1 VCWCVVVVLWC
12 CDKGSKSRKH
22 ANTHHN
28 QAAKPPSQANKPTSQ
43 QATKPTTIKPPSTQ
57 LLGSSPHNT
66 VAFVGVTCIC
76 VCLCVRVCSSAG
88 GWLRGVHSSRRRRR
102 CWAFSLARRVVVGD
116 LLVVAPMEASL
127 CWYFRA
133 ARSCCRHS
141 SCWFS
146 SASAGRSLLC
156 GKKCAEVESWV
167 SAGWRKLRAGFP
179 RTKQTNKKNKNSL
192 ASNSLLFFRDETTEG
207 MLGEER
213 FGFVRERLHEKG
225 K

>member
-1 VCWCVVVVLWC
+1 LLCCGVVTKDQKV
-12 CDKGSKSRKH
+12 
-22 ANTHHN
+22 ANTPTHITT
-28 QAAKPPSQANKPTSQ
+28 KPPSHQAKPTSQ
-43 QATKPTTIKPPSTQ
+43 QANKPPNQQPSNHQARNCWDHHHTTQ
-57 LLGSSPHNT
+57 SLLLVSHVYVCACVCVCARRQAVGF
-66 VAFVGVTCIC
+66 VAFT
-76 VCLCVRVCSSAG
+76 
-88 GWLRGVHSSRRRRR
+88 RRR